1 MMAASDGSQWS
12 SAIERMCRRIGHN
25 LNVLKSEFLAARK
38 TGDAGYADVAAEHT
52 SRVLDIH
59 MRRDGSIVH
68 RASSIQRWSHP
79 ETLYT

>member
-25 LNVLKSEFLAARK
+25 LNVLKSEFWAARK

-59 MRRDGSIVH
+59 MRKDASIGQSNELDPKM
-68 RASSIQRWSHP
+68 ATS
-79 ETLYT
+79 

>member
-1 MMAASDGSQWS
+1 MMAASEKPRWS
-12 SAIERMCRRIGHN
+12 SAAERMCRRIDHN

-59 MRRDGSIVH
+59 MRKDASIGQ
-68 RASSIQRWSHP
+68 SSELDPKMATS
-79 ETLYT
+79 